1 MPDARAYVRDP
12 WPRRRRRIATA
23 LTYAILALVAVWV
36 LLPLWSLLWTAFD
49 PTLKGY
55 PSEFQLWPKE
65 WSLSVISSTF
75 AKPAQSLTFLGLL
88 KNSLFVAGT
97 AAAIAVVFGA
107 SMAYAF
113 ARMRFPGRTAGG
125 FVILLGAFLPAVAL
139 MVPLYVLLESVGLR
153 RTQFGLALVY
163 AAMAMPLAL
172 WLMRAAFA
180 AIPKE
185 LEEAAFLDGAGR
197 FQTFRRV
204 TLPLAAP
211 SIVVAALLAFLIGY
225 AEFALGWLFVEKGTD
240 VTLAMAMS
248 GAEIGI
254 FGPAWARL
262 AALVL
267 MAIVPVVIVFVV
279 LQRWFLRSPLY
290 GGTDT

>member
-1 MPDARAYVRDP
+1 MPDARLVVRDP
-12 WPRRRRRIATA
+12 WPRRRRRAATA
-23 LTYAILALVAVWV
+23 LTYVILALVALWV
-36 LLPLWSLLWTAFD
+36 LVPLWTLIWTAFD
-49 PTLKGY
+49 PTLQGY
-55 PSEFQLWPKE
+55 PSEFSLWPRE
-65 WSLSVISSTF
+65 WSLSVLSSTF
-75 AKPAQSLTFLGLL
+75 AKPAQSLSFLGLL
-88 KNSLFVAGT
+88 TNSLFVAGT
-97 AAAIAVVFGA
+97 AAAISVIFGA

-125 FVILLGAFLPAVAL
+125 FAILLGAFLPGVAL
-139 MVPLYVLLESVGLR
+139 MVPLYVLLQSVGLR
-153 RTQFGLALVY
+153 ATQIGLAIVY
-163 AAMAMPLAL
+163 AAMAMPLAI

-180 AIPKE
+180 AVPAE

-248 GAEIGI
+248 GAEIGV
-254 FGPAWARL
+254 FGPTWSRL

-267 MAIVPVVIVFVV
+267 MAIVPVVLVFVV

>member
-1 MPDARAYVRDP
+1 MPDAGRSIRDP
-12 WPRRRRRIATA
+12 WPRRRRRAATA
-23 LTYAILALVAVWV
+23 LTYAVLALVALWV
-36 LLPLWSLLWTAFD
+36 LLPLWTLVWTAFD
-49 PTLKGY
+49 PSLKGY
-55 PSEFQLWPKE
+55 PSEFRLWPQE
-65 WSLSVISSTF
+65 WSLSVLSSTF
-75 AKPAQSLTFLGLL
+75 QQPAQSLSFLGLL

-97 AAAIAVVFGA
+97 AAAIAVLFGL

-125 FVILLGAFLPAVAL
+125 FAILLGAFLPGVGL
-139 MVPLYVLLESVGLR
+139 MVPLYVLLQSVGLR
-153 RTQFGLALVY
+153 TTQIGLAIVY
-163 AAMAMPLAL
+163 AAMAMPLAV

-180 AIPKE
+180 AVPAE

-197 FQTFRRV
+197 SQTFRRV
-204 TLPLAAP
+204 TLPLATP

-225 AEFALGWLFVEKGTD
+225 AEFALGWLFVEKGSD
-240 VTLAMAMS
+240 LTLAMAMS
-248 GAEIGI
+248 GAEIGV
-254 FGPAWARL
+254 FGPTWSRL

-267 MAIVPVVIVFVV
+267 MAIVPVVVVFVF

>member
-1 MPDARAYVRDP
+1 MPDVRPFVRDP
-12 WPRRRRRIATA
+12 WPRLRRRAATA
-23 LTYAILALVAVWV
+23 LTYAVLGIVALWV
-36 LLPLWSLLWTAFD
+36 LVPLWTLVWTAFD

-65 WSLSVISSTF
+65 WSLSVISAVF
-75 AKPAQSLTFLGLL
+75 AEPAQSLSFLGLL
-88 KNSLFVAGT
+88 RNSLFVAGT

-125 FVILLGAFLPAVAL
+125 FAILVGAFLPAVAL
-139 MVPLYVLLESVGLR
+139 MVPLYVLLEAVGLR
-153 RTQFGLALVY
+153 KTQMGLAIVY

-180 AIPKE
+180 AIPNE

-225 AEFALGWLFVEKGTD
+225 AEFALGWLFVEKGSD

-248 GAEIGI
+248 GAEIGV
-254 FGPAWARL
+254 FGPTWSRL

-267 MAIVPVVIVFVV
+267 MALVPVVLVFLV

>member
-1 MPDARAYVRDP
+1 MSETRRVYRDP
-12 WPRRRRRIATA
+12 WPRRRRRMATA
-23 LTYAILALVAVWV
+23 ATYAILALVAIWV
-36 LLPLWSLLWTAFD
+36 LLPLWTLVWTAFD
-49 PTLKGY
+49 PTLQGY
-55 PSEFQLWPKE
+55 PSEFSLWPKE
-65 WSLSVISSTF
+65 WSLSVLADTF
-75 AKPAQSLTFLGLL
+75 AKPAQSLSFLGLL

-97 AAAIAVVFGA
+97 AAAISMIFGV

-125 FVILLGAFLPAVAL
+125 FAILLGAFLPAVAL
-139 MVPLYVLLESVGLR
+139 MVPLYVLLQSVGLR
-153 RTQFGLALVY
+153 TTQIGLAIVY
-163 AAMAMPLAL
+163 AAMSMPLAL

-180 AIPKE
+180 AIPAE
-185 LEEAAFLDGAGR
+185 LEEAAFLDGASR
-197 FQTFRRV
+197 RQTFWRV

-225 AEFALGWLFVEKGTD
+225 AEFAIGWLFVEKGTD

-248 GAEIGI
+248 GAEIGV
-254 FGPAWARL
+254 FGPTWSRL

-267 MAIVPVVIVFVV
+267 MSIVPVVIVFVV

-290 GGTDT
+290 GATDT